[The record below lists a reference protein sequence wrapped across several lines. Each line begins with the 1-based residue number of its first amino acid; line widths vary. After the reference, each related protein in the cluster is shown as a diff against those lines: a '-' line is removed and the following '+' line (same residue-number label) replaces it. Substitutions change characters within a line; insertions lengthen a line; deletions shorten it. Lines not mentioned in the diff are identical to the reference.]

1 MGLNGRE
8 SPNALPRFKN
18 WIFQSS
24 LLQLIELFRMESD
37 DNLVVLAIAANY
49 SLDRL
54 ESIQCLDLRERL
66 LDDLLCLRQ
75 RLLVI
80 IF

>member
-8 SPNALPRFKN
+8 TPNALPRLKN

-66 LDDLLCLRQ
+66 LDYLLCLRQ

>member
-1 MGLNGRE
+1 
-8 SPNALPRFKN
+8 
-18 WIFQSS
+18 
-24 LLQLIELFRMESD
+24 MESD
-37 DNLVVLAIAANY
+37 DYLIVLAIAANH